1 MSSIGMVLNIA
12 ESALNAQQ
20 YGLSV
25 TSHNIANVNSTGY
38 SRQTPV
44 LASKDPQ
51 LIGGMVM
58 GRGVD
63 TDQVVRIYDQFI
75 EDQLMQEKSNL
86 SSSQE
91 MENYMQILEGFF
103 SESSDASVSTML
115 SDYWNLWHDISNNPS
130 GVPERIALYEHSLLL
145 SEKFNTLSA
154 DLTQIE
160 RNLTNSLSVGVEK
173 INQIASEIAELNNQI
188 LGMESS
194 SGIANDLRDKRN
206 TLISE
211 LGEYL
216 SVTSYEQ
223 ENGSIS
229 VLTARGCTIV
239 FGTSNY
245 ELEMGGTY
253 GDRVRWQDSSGNWVD
268 ITNYITNGKM
278 NGWLEIRDEIVAKYK
293 LDLDAVVKELIW
305 SVNVQHTQGVG
316 LKLFEPGSTLSGT
329 YQTSTDLGDL
339 NFGSEIQF
347 IADGFKLWIEDR
359 TVPASPTISSVSIDL
374 SSLNGSSSLS
384 DLATE
389 INNQITAA
397 PLTGVTASVSGNTIN
412 FTAGGNYAFG
422 FSEDKSNILSA
433 LGINT
438 FFQGTGASSVDVNS
452 VLNDKDHI
460 AAALID
466 PSGSYASGDNTNAL
480 NMTDLQYKAIAI
492 AQWVCDRVD
501 GNTQGSVTA
510 TIEDY
515 YHSMVGSIGITSS
528 SISRSRAFS
537 EVMVNNLNQRRDSI
551 SAVSLDEEMTNLI
564 KFQHAYV
571 VATKLISVA
580 DEMLNTL
587 LEMK

>member
-20 YGLSV
+20 YGLGV

-75 EDQLMQEKSNL
+75 ENQLMQEKSNL

-160 RNLTNSLSVGVEK
+160 SNLTNSLSVGVEK

-293 LDLDAVVKELIW
+293 LDLDAVVKEFIW

-347 IADGFKLWIEDR
+347 VADGFKLWIEDR

-571 VATKLISVA
+571 AATKLISVA

>member
-20 YGLSV
+20 YGLGV

-160 RNLTNSLSVGVEK
+160 SNLTNSLSVGVEK

-347 IADGFKLWIEDR
+347 VADGFKLWIEDR

-492 AQWVCDRVD
+492 AQWACDRVD

-551 SAVSLDEEMTNLI
+551 SAVSLDEEMINLI
-564 KFQHAYV
+564 KFQQAYV
-571 VATKLISVA
+571 AATKLISVA

>member
-1 MSSIGMVLNIA
+1 MLI
-12 ESALNAQQ
+12 QQ
-20 YGLSV
+20 A
-25 TSHNIANVNSTGY
+25 I
-38 SRQTPV
+38 
-44 LASKDPQ
+44 
-51 LIGGMVM
+51 
-58 GRGVD
+58 
-63 TDQVVRIYDQFI
+63 
-75 EDQLMQEKSNL
+75 
-86 SSSQE
+86 
-91 MENYMQILEGFF
+91 GFF

-160 RNLTNSLSVGVEK
+160 SNLTNSLSVGVEK

-460 AAALID
+460 AAALVD

-551 SAVSLDEEMTNLI
+551 SAVSLDEEMINLI
-564 KFQHAYV
+564 KFQQAYV
-571 VATKLISVA
+571 AATKLISVA